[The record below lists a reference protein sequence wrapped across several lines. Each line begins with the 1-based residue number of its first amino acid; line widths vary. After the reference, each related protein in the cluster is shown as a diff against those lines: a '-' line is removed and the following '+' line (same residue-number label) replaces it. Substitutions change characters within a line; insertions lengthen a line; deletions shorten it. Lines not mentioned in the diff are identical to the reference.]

1 MLEQRLPQHMTQKV
15 SCTIRKLY
23 YKTCECICLDH
34 FIVCMCSNFKFGLK
48 YKTIEEIETDHLNP
62 KDAVVLKAIVSMDGT
77 SFCTKPSDIDIDF
90 LRQKYEKGNYT
101 PHLKWKINDNII
113 MYMSHLQFAYQTAI
127 YQMFKT
133 H

>member
-1 MLEQRLPQHMTQKV
+1 
-15 SCTIRKLY
+15 
-23 YKTCECICLDH
+23 
-34 FIVCMCSNFKFGLK
+34 MCRNFKYGLK
-48 YKTIEEIETDHLNP
+48 YKTIKAIENDHLNQ
-62 KDAVVLKAIVSMDGT
+62 KHAVVLKAIVSMDGT

-113 MYMSHLQFAYQTAI
+113 MSHLQFAYQTAI
-127 YQMFKT
+127 YQMFET